1 MFATTHLKPSA
12 STLIRSVAIAINRC
26 WTQLRLISTTE
37 KAEEEETERKK
48 LRNIYKA
55 AARQHVGKTTALVSG
70 LQKRYGNVGFIKPV
84 GQKQVPVHSDSTGET
99 IRVDKDVELLREN
112 FKLFHIDYKDMSPV
126 IIPQGYTAGLVGG
139 VLLKDSTILFSDMI
153 HRSKEANRVKR
164 KYLRNFS
171 NFSDFGR
178 RANDVR
184 QKLNATEK
192 ERNSCFTSS
201 DHTSIDT
208 ILAHCGLANSETFI
222 NTRCASNA
230 PLTPPLEMSTTYERP
245 ADGIYPPQG
254 HIYSRTCNPTRKLLE
269 REVASLETFGIKDA
283 SVRHDKICTAY
294 ASGMAAVSAL
304 FLAYPSAHVL
314 LPDDCYHGTPTLLM
328 VLNQHGISHS
338 AVDMTRLEE
347 LTSAIEA
354 WKGTLIKKTTVSD
367 KKEATLIVWL
377 ESPSNPLTKVTD
389 IQAICKAIRQSNWQ
403 DTDNRILTFVD
414 STWAPPNI
422 TQPLLVSLSKT
433 ILRDWFCSSF
443 IIKALILLHFF
454 FATLF
459 IHSWAL
465 MQFYIR
471 QRNILVDIQM
481 LH

>member
-1 MFATTHLKPSA
+1 MIRLFAATHRKPSA
-12 STLIRSVAIAINRC
+12 STVIRNVAIGKSPC

-37 KAEEEETERKK
+37 KAEEEGEEETERKK
-48 LRNIYKA
+48 PRTIYVA
-55 AARQHVGKTTALVSG
+55 ATRQHVGKTTVSLALVSG
-70 LQKRYGNVGFIKPV
+70 LQKRYGKVGFIKPV
-84 GQKQVPVHSDSTGET
+84 GQQHVPVHSESTGDT
-99 IRVDKDVELLREN
+99 VGVDKDVVHMREH
-112 FKLFHIDYKDMSPV
+112 FDFFHIDYKDMSPV
-126 IIPQGYTAGLVGG
+126 IIPQGYTVGLVGG
-139 VLLKDSTILFSDMI
+139 VLPKDSTIFFSDMI
-153 HRSKEANRVKR
+153 HRCKEANLVKR

-184 QKLNATEK
+184 QKFNAREK
-192 ERNSCFTSS
+192 ERNSCLTSS

-222 NTRCASNA
+222 NTGCASNA

-269 REVASLETFGIKDA
+269 REVASLETYGIKDA
-283 SVRHDKICTAY
+283 SIHHDKICTAY

-338 AVDMTRLEE
+338 AVDMTRLDE
-347 LTSAIEA
+347 LISAVEA
-354 WKGTLIKKTTVSD
+354 WKGTLIKKTKVSD
-367 KKEATLIVWL
+367 KNEATLIVWL
-377 ESPSNPLTKVTD
+377 ETPSNPLTKVTD
-389 IQAICKAIRQSNWQ
+389 IQAICKAIKEFNWQ
-403 DTDNRILTFVD
+403 DTDTRILTFVD

-422 TQPLLVSLSKT
+422 TQPLLVSLSKN
-433 ILRDWFCSSF
+433 
-443 IIKALILLHFF
+443 A
-454 FATLF
+454 
-459 IHSWAL
+459 
-465 MQFYIR
+465 
-471 QRNILVDIQM
+471 
-481 LH
+481 